1 MIDVL
6 DIIIISFFTGMGS
19 AFGIELSK
27 YIIGKLK
34 KKKGEILKAKVS
46 ENHSSQPS

>member
-6 DIIIISFFTGMGS
+6 AIIIISFFTGMGS

-27 YIIGKLK
+27 FIIDKIRKNGKALK
-34 KKKGEILKAKVS
+34 ELG
-46 ENHSSQPS
+46 H